1 MCFFWKYHF
10 LAQFSYGKHIIFKK
24 GVTDVHALNVGPF
37 MSPVH
42 CTIVIFASFFL
53 TDQFK
58 SNFKIAD
65 QDLFYNTMTVDGP
78 EIPFFVSDFKYRRL
92 FMYFSHIYLFAISF
106 NPRFK
111 CFRAWVFKQN
121 QNETSLLAAW
131 CLFNLTNLKLIRL
144 DFQHFY
150 LF

>member
-1 MCFFWKYHF
+1 MEGLKRMQQSSLLLGIEPPSSYKLMIMTCVFFWKYHF

-58 SNFKIAD
+58 SNFKVAD
-65 QDLFYNTMTVDGP
+65 QDLF
-78 EIPFFVSDFKYRRL
+78 
-92 FMYFSHIYLFAISF
+92 
-106 NPRFK
+106 
-111 CFRAWVFKQN
+111 
-121 QNETSLLAAW
+121 
-131 CLFNLTNLKLIRL
+131 
-144 DFQHFY
+144 
-150 LF
+150 